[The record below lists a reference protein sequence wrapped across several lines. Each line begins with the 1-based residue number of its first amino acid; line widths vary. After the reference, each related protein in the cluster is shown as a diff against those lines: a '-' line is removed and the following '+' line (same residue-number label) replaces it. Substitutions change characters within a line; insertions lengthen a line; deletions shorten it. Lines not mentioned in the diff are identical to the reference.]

1 MLTYVVPESPITA
14 SCWSRSNSFSSCGE
28 LDAESPTSPS
38 STGGWS
44 SSSSSA
50 ADCPLF
56 GSLLVSPG
64 SRTPY
69 TDATQCRKP
78 TKHVKRPM
86 NAFMVWSQIERRKI
100 AEVQPDIHNAD
111 ISKYL
116 GRRWRQLTDADR
128 QPFIEEAERLRL
140 LHLQEYPDYKYQPRK
155 KPKSAVTTL
164 TTGNDGSE
172 EDDDEWTQT
181 KRSKKA
187 VRSRAKSR
195 TSKSHSHRRSSRRKS
210 SAAESSSPGT
220 RSATMTRPEFVN
232 GRRSPA
238 TPESGVYVD
247 GVLLDVDSEDPDV
260 GSSLAD
266 LDELPEDDLIP
277 AEWQISLDVCGGI
290 DLATIID
297 VDDDDEVWTSQSLSS
312 SAAAATPPS
321 KASSAV
327 DMSAPYIHSR
337 QCSVE
342 TDLSCLPT
350 PDASPSDVSYPLKP
364 DFGEYCT
371 PEVSELLGSDWMES
385 ALIL

>member
-1 MLTYVVPESPITA
+1 MLTHVVPESPIAA
-14 SCWSRSNSFSSCGE
+14 SSWSRSNSFSSCGE
-28 LDAESPTSPS
+28 LDPESPTSPS

-164 TTGNDGSE
+164 TTGNDVSE
-172 EDDDEWTQT
+172 EDDDEWTRT

-187 VRSRAKSR
+187 VRSRGKSR
-195 TSKSHSHRRSSRRKS
+195 TSKSHSHRRSSRRKPSAVELSS
-210 SAAESSSPGT
+210 SAGT
-220 RSATMTRPEFVN
+220 RCATMTRPELVN

-238 TPESGVYVD
+238 TPESGIYVD
-247 GVLLDVDSEDPDV
+247 GVLLDADSEDPDT

-297 VDDDDEVWTSQSLSS
+297 VDDDDEVWTSQSSS
-312 SAAAATPPS
+312 SAAATAPPPS
-321 KASSAV
+321 KATA
-327 DMSAPYIHSR
+327 APYIHPR

-350 PDASPSDVSYPLKP
+350 PDTSPSDVAYPLKP